1 MMDRMDSIAEQL
13 AGDRLSLQKSQV
25 EAQPSGT
32 ITIDKE
38 LFKQLLQ
45 LAFNNPNFAS
55 QITNIDVDL
64 TSAFANE
71 VTMRFKPSDFLL
83 RLGAAL
89 RACG

>member
-1 MMDRMDSIAEQL
+1 MTQKTAEQL
-13 AGDRLSLQKSQV
+13 AGDRLSFQRLQA
-25 EAQPSGT
+25 EAQPSET

-45 LAFNNPNFAS
+45 FALNSPDFAS

-64 TSAFANE
+64 TTAPANE
-71 VTMRFKPSDFLL
+71 VTMRLKPSVFLL

>member
-1 MMDRMDSIAEQL
+1 MMDSPGLIAEQL
-13 AGDRLSLQKSQV
+13 AGDRLSFQILQV

-45 LAFNNPNFAS
+45 LALNNPNFVS
-55 QITNIDVDL
+55 QITNIDINL
-64 TSAFANE
+64 TSASANE

>member
-1 MMDRMDSIAEQL
+1 MMDSPGLIAEQL
-13 AGDRLSLQKSQV
+13 AGDRLSFQILQV

-45 LAFNNPNFAS
+45 LALNNPNFVS
-55 QITNIDVDL
+55 QITNIDINL
-64 TSAFANE
+64 TSASANE

-83 RLGAAL
+83 RLGAVL

>member
-1 MMDRMDSIAEQL
+1 MTQKTAEQL
-13 AGDRLSLQKSQV
+13 ASDRLSVQRLQA
-25 EAQPSGT
+25 EAQLGET

-55 QITNIDVDL
+55 QITNIEVDL

-83 RLGAAL
+83 RLGGAL

>member
-1 MMDRMDSIAEQL
+1 MDSPSLIAGQPV
-13 AGDRLSLQKSQV
+13 GDRLSFQILQV
-25 EAQPSGT
+25 EAQPSET

-45 LAFNNPNFAS
+45 LALNCPDFAS
-55 QITNIDVDL
+55 QITNIDADL
-64 TSAFANE
+64 TTAPASE
-71 VTMRFKPSDFLL
+71 VTMRLKPSVFLL

>member
-1 MMDRMDSIAEQL
+1 MMDSPGLIAEQL
-13 AGDRLSLQKSQV
+13 AGDRLSFQILQV
-25 EAQPSGT
+25 EAQPSET

-45 LAFNNPNFAS
+45 FALNSPDFAS

-64 TSAFANE
+64 TTAPASE
-71 VTMRFKPSDFLL
+71 VTMRLKPSVFLL
-83 RLGAAL
+83 RLDAAL